1 MTRIIVHGT
10 SLMSFVDLV
19 SNGRLGIPD
28 GSERA
33 VMFTVLSE
41 HVASL
46 FPERVPFGD
55 VAFRA
60 LAGQVWPVPLPC
72 SIPP

>member
-1 MTRIIVHGT
+1 
-10 SLMSFVDLV
+10 MSFVDLV

-46 FPERVPFGD
+46 FPERVSFGD

-60 LAGQVWPVPLPC
+60 LAGQVC
-72 SIPP
+72 ID

>member
-1 MTRIIVHGT
+1 MP
-10 SLMSFVDLV
+10 FVDLV

-60 LAGQVWPVPLPC
+60 LAGQVC
-72 SIPP
+72 ID

>member
-1 MTRIIVHGT
+1 MP
-10 SLMSFVDLV
+10 FVDLV
-19 SNGRLGIPD
+19 SNGRLGLPD

-46 FPERVPFGD
+46 FPERMPLGN

-60 LAGQVWPVPLPC
+60 LASQLG
-72 SIPP
+72 ID

>member
-1 MTRIIVHGT
+1 MP
-10 SLMSFVDLV
+10 FVDLV
-19 SNGRLGIPD
+19 GNGRLGIPD

-33 VMFTVLSE
+33 VM
-41 HVASL
+41 SL

-60 LAGQVWPVPLPC
+60 LAGQVCIDRVFHIR
-72 SIPP
+72 SHG

>member
-1 MTRIIVHGT
+1 MP
-10 SLMSFVDLV
+10 FVDLV
-19 SNGRLGIPD
+19 GNGRLGIPD

-46 FPERVPFGD
+46 FPERVPFVD

-60 LAGQVWPVPLPC
+60 LAGQVCIDRVFHIR
-72 SIPP
+72 SHG

>member
-10 SLMSFVDLV
+10 SLMPFVDLV
-19 SNGRLGIPD
+19 SNGCLGIPD

-33 VMFTVLSE
+33 VMFAVLGE
-41 HVASL
+41 LVTGL
-46 FPERVPFGD
+46 FPERMPLEN

-60 LAGQVWPVPLPC
+60 LAGQLG
-72 SIPP
+72 ID